1 MRRPLIWIHRAVGAG
16 LAIGLMEL
24 LAYWDGEPLVRVPF
38 VTSIVLVTLLP
49 QSEAARPAAI
59 IGGHLLSAIAGLIAL
74 WALGPGEAATVVGV
88 GLATL
93 LMAATRLVHPPGGI
107 DAFLIPAEGLPAI
120 WVVNPVLIG
129 AVLLAVFA
137 GLWFWSERTL
147 RRRFE
152 PHQPEHE
159 HWPGAA
165 GP

>member
-1 MRRPLIWIHRAVGAG
+1 MLRPLIWVHRALGAAI
-16 LAIGLMEL
+16 AIGLMEL
-24 LAYWDGEPLVRVPF
+24 LAYWGGEPLVRVPF

-49 QSEAARPAAI
+49 RSEAARPAAI
-59 IGGHLLSAIAGLIAL
+59 IGGHLLSATAGLIAL
-74 WALGPGEAATVVGV
+74 WTLGPGEVATIFGV

-107 DAFLIPAEGLPAI
+107 DAFLIPAEGLPAM
-120 WVVNPVLIG
+120 WVINPVLIG
-129 AVLLAVFA
+129 AVALAVFA

-152 PHQPEHE
+152 PRPPEHE
-159 HWPGAA
+159 EWPGVA

>member
-74 WALGPGEAATVVGV
+74 WVLGPGEAATVVGV

-120 WVVNPVLIG
+120 WIVNPVFIG

-137 GLWFWSERTL
+137 ALWFWSERTL

-152 PHQPEHE
+152 PYQPERE